1 MHRAKSEG
9 KRFGFEELLGEI
21 LKEGLFWAALG
32 RPSEVMPFLRGKLLS
47 NGIGVEGERREY
59 LKYLLD
65 DLERFYKRVSWSDEI
80 DERHWKALKSF
91 HRDIV
96 SVVSSERA

>member
-1 MHRAKSEG
+1 M
-9 KRFGFEELLGEI
+9 GEI

-47 NGIGVEGERREY
+47 NGIGVDNRRREY
-59 LKYLLD
+59 LEYLLD
-65 DLERFYKRVSWSDEI
+65 DLERFYKRVSWSGEI
-80 DERHWKALKSF
+80 EKRHWKALRSF

-96 SVVSSERA
+96 SVVSSGRA

>member
-1 MHRAKSEG
+1 M
-9 KRFGFEELLGEI
+9 
-21 LKEGLFWAALG
+21 KEGLLWAALG

-47 NGIGVEGERREY
+47 NGFSEEHGRREY
-59 LKYLLD
+59 LEYLLD
-65 DLERFYKRVSWSDEI
+65 DLERFYGRVSWSDGI

-96 SVVSSERA
+96 SVISSERA